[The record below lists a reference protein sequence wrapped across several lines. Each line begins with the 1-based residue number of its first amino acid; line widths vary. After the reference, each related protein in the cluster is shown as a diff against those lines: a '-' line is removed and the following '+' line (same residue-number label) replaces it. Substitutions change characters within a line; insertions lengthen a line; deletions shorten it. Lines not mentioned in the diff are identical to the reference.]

1 MGDNVFV
8 YGLLFVGVLLTVE
21 GLYLLYYDWRYGTT
35 RHLNRRLADLSKRG
49 QPESVLVA
57 LRRARANEKAGV
69 MRAPILGPLLRRARK
84 ADIPL
89 NPFTLL
95 LLLIFLSGGLYLLF
109 DAALR
114 FPVGVSLLLAALSAY
129 MLTLTWLN
137 GRVAAKLARFEEQ
150 LPDAL
155 DLISRSLRL
164 GHPVAFAVAA
174 VGREMPNPIGSEFE
188 QTADE
193 ITYGMTV
200 SEGLDRLSD
209 RIDSQDLRFL
219 AMAVSIQQQS
229 GGSLAEVID
238 NLSRIV
244 RSRFQMFRKVNAIT
258 AEGRWSGWFLSLFPI
273 AIIFAVRAV
282 QPDYFDLALESPNF
296 RILGL
301 VALLM
306 LVVNIVFM
314 RTISTIKV

>member
-1 MGDNVFV
+1 MGDNVFL
-8 YGLLFVGVLLTVE
+8 YGLLFIGVLLTVE
-21 GLYLLYYDWRYGTT
+21 GLYLLYYDWRYGTS
-35 RHLNRRLADLSKRG
+35 RHMNRRLADLAKRG

-69 MRAPILGPLLRRARK
+69 MRAPILGPLLRRSRK
-84 ADIPL
+84 ANLPL
-89 NPFTLL
+89 NAVVLL
-95 LLLIFLSGGLYLLF
+95 LFLVLLSGSLFVVF

-114 FPVGVSLLLAALSAY
+114 MPVGISLFLAALAAY
-129 MLTLTWLN
+129 MLLLTWLN

-164 GHPVAFAVAA
+164 GHPIAFAVAA

-193 ITYGMTV
+193 ITYGMSV
-200 SEGLDRLSD
+200 SEGLDRLSE
-209 RIDSQDLRFL
+209 RIESQDLRFL

-229 GGSLAEVID
+229 GGSLAEVIE
-238 NLSRIV
+238 NLSSIV
-244 RSRFQMFRKVNAIT
+244 RSRFKMFRRISAIT

-273 AIIFAVRAV
+273 FLIFAVRAT
-282 QPDYFDLALESPNF
+282 QPDYFDLALESPSF

-301 VALLM
+301 IALVM
-306 LVVNIVFM
+306 LVVNIIFM
-314 RTISTIKV
+314 RMISTIKV

>member
-1 MGDNVFV
+1 MGDNVFL
-8 YGLLFVGVLLTVE
+8 YGLLFIGVLLTVE
-21 GLYLLYYDWRYGTT
+21 GLYLIYYDWRYGTT
-35 RHLNRRLADLSKRG
+35 RHMNRRLADLAKRG

-57 LRRARANEKAGV
+57 LRRARAGEKTGV
-69 MRAPILGPLLRRARK
+69 TRAPILGPLLRRARK
-84 ADIPL
+84 ADVPL
-89 NPFTLL
+89 NAVALL
-95 LLLIFLSGGLYLLF
+95 LLLVFLSGVLYVVF

-114 FPVGVSLLLAALSAY
+114 LPVGVSLFLAGMASY
-129 MLTLTWLN
+129 MLLLTWLN

-155 DLISRSLRL
+155 DLIARSLRL
-164 GHPVAFAVAA
+164 GHPMAFAVSA
-174 VGREMPNPIGSEFE
+174 VAREMPNPIGSEFE

-238 NLSRIV
+238 NLSSIV

-273 AIIFAVRAV
+273 ILIFVVRAT
-282 QPDYFDLALESPNF
+282 QPDYFEQALESPNF
-296 RILGL
+296 RIAGL
-301 VALLM
+301 VALFM
-306 LVVNIVFM
+306 LVVNIIFM
-314 RTISTIKV
+314 RMISTIKV